1 MNLSISEAC
10 VLRYIIKNPTK
21 YSPILNYEN
30 AYIARI
36 ALIKELS
43 LKGLITENEAKIAA
57 GI

>member
-10 VLRYIIKNPTK
+10 ILRNIIKNPTK

-30 AYIARI
+30 AYIARN

-43 LKGLITENEAKIAA
+43 LKGINY
-57 GI
+57 